1 MEAKEY
7 LPRAPSKKAD
17 WVKAGNKKSAC
28 FSAKIGGAHQGILLP
43 QKSSMFSITALGG
56 FGKIEG

>member
-17 WVKAGNKKSAC
+17 WGGKGNKKFAC
-28 FSAKIGGAHQGILLP
+28 FSAKKGGAHQGILLP
-43 QKSSMFSITALGG
+43 QKSSMFSFTGLGG